1 MKASKHP
8 ALRTATPAALTV
20 LAFALALTFAL
31 AIAIA
36 IATTSGCASTQPPTS
51 TPTEPARLIIDNP
64 GVDSWDLRLGQDP
77 RGSVAPK
84 GRTTLDAV
92 PPGPVTLHLDN
103 ARTGLSHRIALVL
116 RAGATDTVTVA
127 HLLSRLVVVNPHDEP
142 VEVAIDGVVQGLAS
156 PATTTTFD
164 GVPAGRRLVV
174 LKSTRGPG
182 AVSNEHTLPHNG
194 MISLTVPPLAA
205 AVGPSDLPR
214 PPDGSALVR
223 MRNQSRLAVTLFVN
237 GVDRGLVASGGVTD
251 VILPPG
257 THQLEVRIEGLDA
270 RTEHSV
276 TLRPNQ
282 VAEWAW
288 GEP

>member
-1 MKASKHP
+1 MKTPHCTTAWTAIP
-8 ALRTATPAALTV
+8 ALLV
-20 LAFALALTFAL
+20 IAFALSL
-31 AIAIA
+31 AA
-36 IATTSGCASTQPPTS
+36 SGCATTKPASPS
-51 TPTEPARLIIDNP
+51 DEPARLVIDNP
-64 GVDSWDLRLGQDP
+64 GLDSWDLHLGQDP
-77 RGSVAPK
+77 RGSVASK

-92 PPGPVTLHLDN
+92 PPGPVTLLVDN
-103 ARTGLSHRIALVL
+103 ARTGLSQRIALIL
-116 RAGATDTVTVA
+116 RPGATETVTLA
-127 HLLSRLVVVNPHDEP
+127 PLLSRLVVVNPHDEP

-156 PATTTTFD
+156 SATTTTFD

-182 AVSNEHTLPHNG
+182 AVSDEYTLPHNG
-194 MISLTVPPLAA
+194 LISLTVPPLAA
-205 AVGPSDLPR
+205 AIGPSDLPR
-214 PPDGSALVR
+214 PPEGSALVR

-237 GVDRGLVASGGVTD
+237 GQDRGLVAAGGVTD